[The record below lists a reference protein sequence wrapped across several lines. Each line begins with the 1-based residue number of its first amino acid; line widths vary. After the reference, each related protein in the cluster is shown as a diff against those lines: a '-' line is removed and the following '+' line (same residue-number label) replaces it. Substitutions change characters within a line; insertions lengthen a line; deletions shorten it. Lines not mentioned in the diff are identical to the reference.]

1 MADRRK
7 MRIGVF
13 LAGTGSNMASW
24 RHPTAVTDAAINLDY
39 YRDLTRRAEEAKLDF
54 AFFGDGLYISEKSHP
69 NFLNRFEPL
78 TLLAAL
84 AMDTTHIGL
93 AATLSSTYSDP
104 FTVARQFMSID
115 HISGGRAGWNVV
127 TSPLEGSALNYGKS
141 ADGAARDLNLEHPA
155 HDLRYRMAAEY
166 IEVAK
171 GLWDSWEDD
180 AFIRDQ
186 ASGEFIDPDRMH
198 RLDHAGEFFSVQGPL
213 NISRSPQGRPVLIQA
228 GSSEAGRGFAA
239 TIADAVFT
247 GQATRADA
255 EAFSRDVKGR
265 AAEAGRNPNEVLI
278 LPGCSPIV
286 GRTPEEAEQKYREIA
301 SLVEIN
307 HALNY
312 LGRYFNDL
320 DFTQYDLD
328 APFPELGDYGRNGWE
343 SSTDSIKKTAR
354 EKELTLREVAL
365 QVTTGRHQFIGTPTQ
380 VADTMQEWFE
390 SGACDGYMLSGAV
403 LPQGFNDFVDL
414 VLPIL
419 KERGLFRTEYE
430 ADTLRGN
437 LGLPK
442 PENRYTAARKAGTSC
457 EVPSPPGRGLG

>member
-1 MADRRK
+1 MAERRM
-7 MRIGVF
+7 MRIGTF

-24 RHPTAVTDAAINLDY
+24 RHPDAVPDAAINLDY
-39 YRDLTRRAEEAKLDF
+39 YRGLTRKAEEAKLDF
-54 AFFGDGLYISEKSHP
+54 AFFGDGLYISEKAHP

-93 AATLSSTYSDP
+93 AATLSTTYSDP
-104 FTVARQFMSID
+104 YTVARQFMSID
-115 HISGGRAGWNVV
+115 HISNGRAGWNVV
-127 TSPLEGSALNYGKS
+127 TSPLEGSAQNYS
-141 ADGAARDLNLEHPA
+141 RPEHPT
-155 HDLRYRMAAEY
+155 HDLRYRMAGEY
-166 IEVAK
+166 IEIAK

-186 ASGEFIDPDRMH
+186 ASDRFIDPDKMH
-198 RLDHAGEFFSVQGPL
+198 RLNHVGEFFSVQGPL
-213 NISRSPQGRPVLIQA
+213 NISRSPQGHPVLIQA
-228 GSSEAGRGFAA
+228 GSSEAGRGFASS
-239 TIADAVFT
+239 IADAVFT

-255 EAFSRDVKGR
+255 EAFSQDVKGR
-265 AAEAGRNPNEVLI
+265 AAAAGRNPEEVLI

-286 GRTPEEAEQKYREIA
+286 GRTPEEAEAKYLEIA
-301 SLVEIN
+301 GLVEIN
-307 HALNY
+307 QALNY

-354 EKELTLREVAL
+354 ERELSLREMAL
-365 QVTTGRHQFIGTPTQ
+365 QVTTSRHQFIGTPEQ

-390 SGACDGYMLSGAV
+390 TGACDGFMLSGAV

-430 ADTLRGN
+430 ASTLRGN
-437 LGLPK
+437 LGLPI
-442 PENRYTAARKAGTSC
+442 PENRYTAARKGAAAKRT
-457 EVPSPPGRGLG
+457 

>member
-1 MADRRK
+1 MAERRM
-7 MRIGVF
+7 MRIGTF

-24 RHPTAVTDAAINLDY
+24 RHPTAVPDAAINLDY
-39 YRDLTRRAEEAKLDF
+39 YRRLTRKAEDAKLDF

-93 AATLSSTYSDP
+93 AATLSTTYSDP
-104 FTVARQFMSID
+104 YTVARQFMSID
-115 HISGGRAGWNVV
+115 HISNGRAGWNVV
-127 TSPLEGSALNYGKS
+127 TSPLEGSALNYGKP
-141 ADGAARDLNLEHPA
+141 EHPA
-155 HDLRYRMAAEY
+155 HDLRYRMAEEY

-171 GLWDSWEDD
+171 GLWDSWEDG

-186 ASGEFIDPDRMH
+186 ASGEFIDPQKMH
-198 RLDHAGEFFSVQGPL
+198 RLNHVGEFFSVQGPL

-239 TIADAVFT
+239 SIADAVFT
-247 GQATRADA
+247 GQANRASA
-255 EAFSRDVKGR
+255 EEFSSDVKRR
-265 AAEAGRNPNEVLI
+265 AAAAGRNPAEILI
-278 LPGCSPIV
+278 MPGCSPIV
-286 GRTPEEAEQKYREIA
+286 GRTPGEAEEKYLEIA
-301 SLVEIN
+301 GLVEVN
-307 HALNY
+307 QALNY

-328 APFPELGDYGRNGWE
+328 APFPDLGDFGRNGWE

-354 EKELTLREVAL
+354 EKELTLREMAL
-365 QVTTGRHQFIGTPTQ
+365 QVTTPRHEFIGTPEQ

-390 SGACDGYMLSGAV
+390 SGACDGFMLSGAV
-403 LPQGFNDFVDL
+403 LPQGFDDFVDH

-419 KERGLFRTEYE
+419 KQRGLFRTEYE

-442 PENRYTAARKAGTSC
+442 PENRYTAARKTA
-457 EVPSPPGRGLG
+457 VDR